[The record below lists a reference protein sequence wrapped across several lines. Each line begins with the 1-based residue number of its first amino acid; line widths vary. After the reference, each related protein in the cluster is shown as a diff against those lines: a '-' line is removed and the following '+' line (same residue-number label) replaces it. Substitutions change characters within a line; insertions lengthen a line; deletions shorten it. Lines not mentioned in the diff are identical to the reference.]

1 MVAPLK
7 SRANSWHYARTPSV
21 TLKAVFFIVLSVILM
36 TMDHQMGSLNAF
48 RQGLSVLV
56 YPVRA
61 SVDIPFSAWRWL
73 SESLD
78 SRTDL
83 LDINQQLRHEQLVL
97 HGELQRFAAL
107 EEENR
112 RLRELLDS
120 SRQIDAEVQVA
131 ELLQADLDPFRHR
144 VTINH
149 GRNTGIQDGEA
160 IIDANGVVGQVLVA
174 GPISADAILITDPSH
189 AIPVEINRNG
199 VRTVA
204 LGTGSLDRLELPFLS
219 NSADIQEGDLL
230 ITSGL
235 ARRFPRGYPV
245 AVVDTIKR
253 DPGQAFAVITA
264 RPVAGL
270 ERLREVLVIELE
282 TLSLP
287 TPEAGE
293 TGETGD
299 QDKPQEPARKEP
311 DNE

>member
-1 MVAPLK
+1 MAPLK

-61 SVDIPFSAWRWL
+61 SVDIPFSAWRWF

-78 SRTDL
+78 SRSDL
-83 LDINQQLRHEQLVL
+83 LEVNRQLRHEQLVL
-97 HGELQRFAAL
+97 QGELQRFAAL

-120 SRQIDAEVQVA
+120 SLQIDAEVQVA

-144 VTINH
+144 VTINL
-149 GRNTGIQDGEA
+149 GRNAGIQDGEA

-174 GPISADAILITDPSH
+174 GPVSADAILITDPSH
-189 AIPVEINRNG
+189 ATPVEINRNG

-219 NSADIQEGDLL
+219 NSADIREGDLL

-253 DPGQAFAVITA
+253 DPGQAFAAITA

-270 ERLREVLVIELE
+270 ERLREVLVVELE

-287 TPEAGE
+287 TPEAGDVA
-293 TGETGD
+293 D
-299 QDKPQEPARKEP
+299 QDESQEPARQEP